1 MTPYGIGLSFFIQIA
16 QLLRCAGSDGF
27 NFLFALCSSFGSA
40 KILCERK
47 KIVGSSCNI
56 LCFYQVNQNPFSQ
69 PGAKIYGYVYGCFQ
83 IKIFSLRIVCHQGLE
98 LGFKSL

>member
-16 QLLRCAGSDGF
+16 QLLRCVGSDGF

-56 LCFYQVNQNPFSQ
+56 L
-69 PGAKIYGYVYGCFQ
+69 
-83 IKIFSLRIVCHQGLE
+83 
-98 LGFKSL
+98 

>member
-69 PGAKIYGYVYGCFQ
+69 PGAKIYGCFQ